1 MIKADF
7 IEILDQVVD
16 LYQVRIPTYV
26 HVSKKNQKAVNLNV
40 YRNLHHHHLNTQ
52 KKNFADEVKPLLRD
66 KPRAERVWIHYTIF
80 APRNGRLDTMN
91 VGSIADKYFS
101 DTMVEAG
108 KIPDDNMDHIVLSTF
123 SFGGVVPMDGHVI
136 ATVNILKKESEN
148 MRIILDQEDI
158 QNALNAY
165 VKTLNIPNAENAEVD
180 LSIDYHHSDSDGDAI
195 VAEVIMGEAKPKNKG
210 GRPRKKPE
218 PNPKVKEEV
227 ADAPEESADSSDEGS
242 GSDSDTGGGD
252 DETATSEAGE
262 ESTAEE
268 TAKPETEGKTK
279 KGNLFGDEESPS
291 SDSTKS
297 ETTEKSGASK
307 VKTTKKS
314 SIFDVD

>member
-1 MIKADF
+1 MIQADF
-7 IEILDQVVD
+7 IEILGQVED
-16 LYQVRIPTYV
+16 SYQVRIPTYV
-26 HVSKKNQKAVNLNV
+26 HVSKKNKKAVNLNV

-66 KPRAERVWIHYTIF
+66 KPRAERVWIHYTVF

-101 DTMVEAG
+101 DAMVEAG
-108 KIPDDNMDHIVLSTF
+108 KIPDDNQEHIVLSTF
-123 SFGGVVPMDGHVI
+123 SFGGVVPMDGHAI
-136 ATVNILKKESEN
+136 ATVNILKKESED

-165 VKTLNIPNAENAEVD
+165 VKTLQFPNAEQAEVE
-180 LSIDYHHSDSDGDAI
+180 LSIEDDEI

-210 GRPRKKPE
+210 GRPRKTTRKAPA
-218 PNPKVKEEV
+218 KETEA
-227 ADAPEESADSSDEGS
+227 ADVEEDTPGSDEG
-242 GSDSDTGGGD
+242 DSTDSVTGGSEP
-252 DETATSEAGE
+252 ETDA
-262 ESTAEE
+262 AEE
-268 TAKPETEGKTK
+268 GAKESPEEPAKGEPK

-291 SDSTKS
+291 SDSTAAKS
-297 ETTEKSGASK
+297 EESKDSGASK
-307 VKTTKKS
+307 VKPAKKS

>member
-1 MIKADF
+1 LSQAAV
-7 IEILDQVVD
+7 IEVFEQVVD
-16 LYQVRIPTYV
+16 SYSVRIPTYV

-66 KPRAERVWIHYTIF
+66 KPRAERVWIHYTVF

-123 SFGGVVPMDGHVI
+123 SFGGVVPMDGHAI
-136 ATVNILKKESEN
+136 ATVNILTKESEE

-158 QNALNAY
+158 QNALNTY
-165 VKTLNIPNAENAEVD
+165 VKTLNFPNAEQAEVD
-180 LSIDYHHSDSDGDAI
+180 LSVEDNEI
-195 VAEVIMGEAKPKNKG
+195 VAEVIMGQAKPKNKG
-210 GRPRKKPE
+210 GRPRKNTTRKAPAKKQE
-218 PNPKVKEEV
+218 DTDVEDTASISNEGDSTESDSGGS
-227 ADAPEESADSSDEGS
+227 ATTEDAVETGETDSS
-242 GSDSDTGGGD
+242 
-252 DETATSEAGE
+252 E
-262 ESTAEE
+262 E
-268 TAKPETEGKTK
+268 AKPETTTAEVNGNSK
-279 KGNLFGDEESPS
+279 KGNLFGDEE
-291 SDSTKS
+291 TKS
-297 ETTEKSGASK
+297 SASATTEGDSPKANTV
-307 VKTTKKS
+307 VKPAKKS

>member
-1 MIKADF
+1 LIRTDF
-7 IEILDQVVD
+7 EELFDQVVD
-16 LYQVRIPTYV
+16 SYSVRVPTYV

-91 VGSIADKYFS
+91 VGSITDKYFS

-123 SFGGVVPMDGHVI
+123 SFGGVVPMDGHAI
-136 ATVNILKKESEN
+136 ATVNILKESED

-165 VKTLNIPNAENAEVD
+165 VKTLNFPNAEQAEVD
-180 LSIDYHHSDSDGDAI
+180 LSVEDDEI

-210 GRPRKKPE
+210 GRPRKTTTTRKTPT
-218 PNPKVKEEV
+218 KKEDTDV
-227 ADAPEESADSSDEGS
+227 ESTDSGSDEGS
-242 GSDSDTGGGD
+242 GSDADSGGSA
-252 DETATSEAGE
+252 ETEGESEAGTKD
-262 ESTAEE
+262 TADE
-268 TAKPETEGKTK
+268 AKPDTEAKGKTS
-279 KGNLFGDEESPS
+279 KGNLFGDEDEQS
-291 SDSTKS
+291 SDSAKAEGDSPKPKTV
-297 ETTEKSGASK
+297 
-307 VKTTKKS
+307 VKPTKKS